1 MSTFLR
7 KTEDANPNYL
17 ATICQ
22 IENLYPIEGADR
34 LMRTVING
42 NDMVVSKDMHIGD
55 TVVYFPVET
64 AICEKFLA
72 ANNLY
77 EMSEAHRNANFAEV
91 ERLMKAA
98 HDTDDAEVA
107 KIHMANAKSMC
118 GFFNKRGR
126 VRMLK
131 LRGQY
136 SMGFV
141 IPANALVNAFPEIAN
156 LNLAEMI
163 GEQFNYV
170 GETQF
175 CWKYVPVTDKKP
187 QVYDKSGKW
196 KKLMKRTRERFDR
209 LIEGQ
214 FEFHYDTKK
223 LEGEIQNIKPDDN
236 VSVSVKVHGTSV
248 ILSNILCNRKLSTWE
263 KVKKFFGCK
272 VPTTE
277 YSNIYSSRKVI
288 KNRYL
293 NKDGC
298 DYYGADIWGC
308 VNKVFAEYLAPGMTV
323 YGEIVGYIEGSTEM
337 IQKKHD
343 YGCDEGQW
351 KFMPYRITLTAQ
363 DGSKSEFNIDQV
375 QAWVQCIL
383 DAWGEH
389 DAYFNNLRDKYYK
402 IKDVLMPLNI
412 LYYGP
417 LKDMYSNLDPTNHF
431 HENLLER
438 MKNDKEWLLM
448 EKNEPMCKNKVP
460 REGVVIRIDDDI
472 CPRAWKL
479 KSKLH
484 YLQEAEQH
492 DRGEVDIEEEA

>member
-1 MSTFLR
+1 MNTFLR
-7 KTEDANPNYL
+7 KSEDANPNYL

-22 IENLYPIEGADR
+22 IENLYPIEGADK
-34 LMRTVING
+34 LMRTTING
-42 NDMVVSKDMHIGD
+42 NDMVVSKDMKIGD
-55 TVVYFPVET
+55 VVVYFPVET
-64 AICEKFLA
+64 AICEQFLS

-77 EMSEAHRNANFAEV
+77 ELSEAHRNANFKEV
-91 ERLMKAA
+91 EELIKYANTA
-98 HDTDDAEVA
+98 EDDYDA
-107 KIHMANAKSMC
+107 KQSMAMAKSMC

-141 IPANALVNAFPEIAN
+141 IPVESLRKAFPDLAAIYGEI
-156 LNLAEMI
+156 
-163 GEQFNYV
+163 GTQFNYV
-170 GETQF
+170 GDTQF

-187 QVYDKSGKW
+187 QVHDKSGKW
-196 KKLMKRTRERFDR
+196 KKLMRRTRERFDK

-223 LEGEIQNIKPDDN
+223 LEGELHNIKPDDN

-248 ILSNILCNRKLSTWE
+248 ILSNVLCNRKLSFWE
-263 KVKKFFGCK
+263 KVKKFFGYN

-277 YSNIYSSRKVI
+277 FSNIYSSRKVI

-293 NKDGC
+293 NEGAK
-298 DYYGADIWGC
+298 DYYGSDIWGC
-308 VNKVFAEYLAPGMTV
+308 VNKAFAKFLSPGMTV
-323 YGEIVGYIEGSTEM
+323 YGEIVGYIEGTTQM
-337 IQKKHD
+337 IQAKHD
-343 YGCDEGQW
+343 YGCESGQW
-351 KFMPYRITLTAQ
+351 KFMPYRITMTDETGKKTELNV
-363 DGSKSEFNIDQV
+363 SEV
-375 QAWVQCIL
+375 QSWISCII
-383 DAWGEH
+383 
-389 DAYFNNLRDKYYK
+389 DAYGNDNAYQSGAKWYTYK
-402 IKDVLMPLNI
+402 DCLMPLNI

-417 LKDMYSNLDPTNHF
+417 LKDMYADIDIENHF

-460 REGVVIRIDDDI
+460 REGVVIRIDNDI

>member
-7 KTEDANPNYL
+7 KSEDANPNYL

-34 LMRTVING
+34 LMRTTING
-42 NDMVVSKDMHIGD
+42 NDMVVSKDMKVGD
-55 TVVYFPVET
+55 VVVYVPVET
-64 AICEKFLA
+64 AICEQFLS

-91 ERLMKAA
+91 EELIKYANTA
-98 HDTDDAEVA
+98 EDDYDA
-107 KIHMANAKSMC
+107 KQSMAMAKSMC

-141 IPANALVNAFPEIAN
+141 IPVESLRTAFPDLTAVYGEI
-156 LNLAEMI
+156 
-163 GEQFNYV
+163 GTQFNYV
-170 GETQF
+170 GDTQF
-175 CWKYVPVTDKKP
+175 CWKYVPITDAKP
-187 QVYDKSGKW
+187 QREHDKSGKW
-196 KKLMKRTRERFDR
+196 KKLMHRTRERFDK

-223 LEGEIQNIKPDDN
+223 LEGEIGNIRPDQT
-236 VSVSVKVHGTSV
+236 VSISVKVHGTSV
-248 ILSNILCNRKLSTWE
+248 ILSNILCNRKLTLWE
-263 KVKKFFGCK
+263 KIKKFFGCN

-293 NKDGC
+293 NEGVR
-298 DYYGADIWGC
+298 DYYGSDIWGC
-308 VNKVFAEYLAPGMTV
+308 VNKAFEKFLSPGMTV
-323 YGEIVGYIEGSTEM
+323 YGEIVGYIEGTSQM
-337 IQKKHD
+337 IQAKHD
-343 YGCDEGQW
+343 YGCEPGQW
-351 KFMPYRITLTAQ
+351 KFMPYRITLTAA
-363 DGSKSEFNIDQV
+363 DGSKTELNVEEV
-375 QAWVQCIL
+375 QSWINCIL
-383 DAWGEH
+383 DSCGN
-389 DAYFNNLRDKYYK
+389 DKAYQPGAKWYTYK
-402 IKDVLMPLNI
+402 DCLMPLNI
-412 LYYGP
+412 LYHGP
-417 LKDMYSNLDPTNHF
+417 LKDMYKDIDVENHF

-479 KSKLH
+479 KSKAH
-484 YLQEAEQH
+484 YNLEALAH
-492 DRGEVDIEEEA
+492 DNDEVDIEEIS

>member
-1 MSTFLR
+1 MNTFLR
-7 KTEDANPNYL
+7 KSEDANPNYL

-34 LMRTVING
+34 LMRTTING
-42 NDMVVSKDMHIGD
+42 NDMVVSKDMNIGD
-55 TVVYFPVET
+55 VVVYFPVET
-64 AICEKFLA
+64 AICEQFLS

-77 EMSEAHRNANFAEV
+77 ELSEAHRNANFVEV
-91 ERLMKAA
+91 EELIKFANTA
-98 HDTDDAEVA
+98 EDDQDA
-107 KIHMANAKSMC
+107 KQAMTTAKSMC

-141 IPANALVNAFPEIAN
+141 IPVESLRKAFPDLTAIYGEI
-156 LNLAEMI
+156 
-163 GEQFNYV
+163 GTQFNYV
-170 GETQF
+170 GDTQF
-175 CWKYVPVTDKKP
+175 CWKYVPITDTKP
-187 QVYDKSGKW
+187 QREHDKSGKW
-196 KKLMKRTRERFDR
+196 KKLMRRTRERFDK

-223 LEGEIQNIKPDDN
+223 LEGEMHNIKPDQT

-248 ILSNILCNRKLSTWE
+248 ILSNILCNRKLSFWE
-263 KVKKFFGCK
+263 KVKKFFGCE
-272 VPTTE
+272 VQTTE

-293 NKDGC
+293 NENGRH
-298 DYYGADIWGC
+298 YYGTDIWGC
-308 VNKVFAEYLAPGMTV
+308 VNRAFEKFLSPGMTV
-323 YGEIVGYIEGSTEM
+323 YGEIVGYIEGTSQM
-337 IQKKHD
+337 IQAKHD
-343 YGCDEGQW
+343 YGCEPGQW
-351 KFMPYRITLTAQ
+351 KFMPYRITMT
-363 DGSKSEFNIDQV
+363 DGTGYKTEMNVEEV
-375 QAWVQCIL
+375 QTWINCIL
-383 DAWGEH
+383 DTYGNEK
-389 DAYFNNLRDKYYK
+389 AYQPGAKWYTYK
-402 IKDVLMPLNI
+402 DCLMPLNI
-412 LYYGP
+412 LYHGP
-417 LKDMYSNLDPTNHF
+417 LKDMYKDIDVENHF

-479 KSKLH
+479 KSKAH
-484 YLQEAEQH
+484 YNLEALAH
-492 DRGEVDIEEEA
+492 DNDEVDIEEVN

>member
-7 KTEDANPNYL
+7 KSEDANPNYL

-42 NDMVVSKDMHIGD
+42 NDMVVSKDMKVGD
-55 TVVYFPVET
+55 VVVYFPVET
-64 AICEKFLA
+64 AICEQFLS

-77 EMSEAHRNANFAEV
+77 ELSEAHRNANFAEV
-91 ERLMKAA
+91 EELIKYAN
-98 HDTDDAEVA
+98 TTEDDYDA
-107 KIHMANAKSMC
+107 KQSMAMAKSMC

-141 IPANALVNAFPEIAN
+141 IPVESLRNAFPDLTAVYGEI
-156 LNLAEMI
+156 
-163 GEQFNYV
+163 GTQFNYV
-170 GETQF
+170 GDTQF
-175 CWKYVPVTDKKP
+175 CWKYVPITDAKP
-187 QVYDKSGKW
+187 HREHDKSGKW
-196 KKLMKRTRERFDR
+196 KKLMRRTRERFDK

-223 LEGEIQNIKPDDN
+223 LEGEMHNIKPDQT

-248 ILSNILCNRKLSTWE
+248 ILSNILCNRKLSPWE
-263 KVKKFFGCK
+263 KVKKFFGCN

-293 NKDGC
+293 NENVR
-298 DYYGADIWGC
+298 DYYGSDVWGC
-308 VNKVFAEYLAPGMTV
+308 VNRVFEKFLSPGMTV
-323 YGEIVGYIEGSTEM
+323 YGEIVGYIEGTSQM
-337 IQKKHD
+337 IQAKHD
-343 YGCDEGQW
+343 YGCEPGQW
-351 KFMPYRITLTAQ
+351 KFMPYRITMT
-363 DGSKSEFNIDQV
+363 DETGKKVEYNVEEV
-375 QAWVQCIL
+375 QTWIHCIL
-383 DAWGEH
+383 DTFGNEK
-389 DAYFNNLRDKYYK
+389 AYQPGAKWYTYK
-402 IKDVLMPLNI
+402 DCLMPLNI

-417 LKDMYSNLDPTNHF
+417 LKYMYPDLDVENHF

-438 MKNDKEWLLM
+438 MKNDKTMLLM

-479 KSKLH
+479 KSKAH
-484 YLQEAEQH
+484 YNLEALAH
-492 DRGEVDIEEEA
+492 DNDEVDMEEIN

>member
-7 KTEDANPNYL
+7 KSEDANPNYL

-22 IENLYPIEGADR
+22 IENLYPIEDADR
-34 LMRTVING
+34 LMRTTING
-42 NDMVVSKDMHIGD
+42 NDMVVSKDMKVGD
-55 TVVYFPVET
+55 VVVYVPVET
-64 AICEKFLA
+64 AICEQFLS

-77 EMSEAHRNANFAEV
+77 EMSEAHRNANFEQVESIIKSAETTCDDV
-91 ERLMKAA
+91 EIKHSM
-98 HDTDDAEVA
+98 EV
-107 KIHMANAKSMC
+107 AKSMC

-141 IPANALVNAFPEIAN
+141 IPVESLRTAFPDLTAVYGEI
-156 LNLAEMI
+156 
-163 GEQFNYV
+163 GTQFNYV
-170 GETQF
+170 GDTQF
-175 CWKYVPVTDKKP
+175 CWKYVPITDAKP
-187 QVYDKSGKW
+187 QREHDKSGKW
-196 KKLMKRTRERFDR
+196 KKLMRRTRERFDK

-223 LEGEIQNIKPDDN
+223 LEGEIGNIRPDQT
-236 VSVSVKVHGTSV
+236 VSISVKVHGTSV
-248 ILSNILCNRKLSTWE
+248 ILSNILCNRKLTLWE
-263 KVKKFFGCK
+263 KIKKFFGCN

-293 NKDGC
+293 NEGVR
-298 DYYGADIWGC
+298 DYYGSDIWGC
-308 VNKVFAEYLAPGMTV
+308 VNKAFEKFLSPGMTV
-323 YGEIVGYIEGSTEM
+323 YGEIVGYIEGTSQM
-337 IQKKHD
+337 IQAKHD
-343 YGCDEGQW
+343 YGCEPGQW
-351 KFMPYRITLTAQ
+351 KFMPYRITLTAA
-363 DGSKSEFNIDQV
+363 DGSKTELNVEEV
-375 QAWVQCIL
+375 QSWINCIL
-383 DAWGEH
+383 DSCGN
-389 DAYFNNLRDKYYK
+389 DKAYQPGAKWYTYK
-402 IKDVLMPLNI
+402 DCLMPLNI
-412 LYYGP
+412 LYHGP
-417 LKDMYSNLDPTNHF
+417 LKDMYKDIDVENHF

-479 KSKLH
+479 KSKAH
-484 YLQEAEQH
+484 YNLEALAH
-492 DRGEVDIEEEA
+492 DNDEVDIEEIS

>member
-1 MSTFLR
+1 MNKFLI

-42 NDMVVSKDMHIGD
+42 NDMVVSKDMKVGD

-64 AICEKFLA
+64 AICEQFLS

-77 EMSEAHRNANFAEV
+77 ELSEAHRNANFAEI
-91 ERLMKAA
+91 EELIKLAN
-98 HDTDDAEVA
+98 TSEDDQDA
-107 KIHMANAKSMC
+107 KQAMATAKSMC

-141 IPANALVNAFPEIAN
+141 IPANALVKAFPETAD
-156 LNLAEMI
+156 LCLAEMI

-170 GETQF
+170 GDTQF
-175 CWKYVPVTDKKP
+175 CWKYVPVTDAKP
-187 QVYDKSGKW
+187 QRDHDKSGKW
-196 KKLMKRTRERFDR
+196 KKLMRRTRERFDK

-223 LEGEIQNIKPDDN
+223 LEGEMHNIKPDQT

-248 ILSNILCNRKLSTWE
+248 ILSNILCNRKLSLWE
-263 KVKKFFGCK
+263 KIKKFFGGK
-272 VPTTE
+272 VQTTE

-293 NKDGC
+293 NEGRQ
-298 DYYGADIWGC
+298 DYYGSDIWGC
-308 VNKVFAEYLAPGMTV
+308 VNNAFSQFLTPGMTV
-323 YGEIVGYIEGSTEM
+323 YGEIAGYIEGSTQM
-337 IQKKHD
+337 IQTKHD
-343 YGCDEGQW
+343 YGCEPGQW
-351 KFMPYRITLTAQ
+351 KFMPYRITLTAVN
-363 DGSKSEFNIDQV
+363 GAKTEFNVNEV
-375 QAWVQCIL
+375 QDWINDIIANYGDVL
-383 DAWGEH
+383 
-389 DAYFNNLRDKYYK
+389 AYQSGAKWYTYK
-402 IKDVLMPLNI
+402 DCLMPLNI
-412 LYYGP
+412 LYHGP
-417 LKDMYSNLDPTNHF
+417 LKDMYKDLDVENHF

-479 KSKLH
+479 KSKAH
-484 YLQEAEQH
+484 YNLEALAH
-492 DRGEVDIEEEA
+492 DNDEVDIEEIS

>member
-7 KTEDANPNYL
+7 KSEDANPNYL

-34 LMRTVING
+34 LMRTTING
-42 NDMVVSKDMHIGD
+42 NDMVVSKDMKIGD
-55 TVVYFPVET
+55 VVVYFPVET
-64 AICEKFLA
+64 AICEQFLS

-77 EMSEAHRNANFAEV
+77 ELSEAHRNANFEHV
-91 ERLMKAA
+91 ESIIKAA
-98 HDTDDAEVA
+98 ETTCDDVEI
-107 KIHMANAKSMC
+107 KHSMELAKSMC

-141 IPANALVNAFPEIAN
+141 IPVESLRIAFPDLTAVYGEI
-156 LNLAEMI
+156 
-163 GEQFNYV
+163 GTQFNYV
-170 GETQF
+170 GDTQF
-175 CWKYVPVTDKKP
+175 CWKYVPITDAKP
-187 QVYDKSGKW
+187 QREHDKSGKW
-196 KKLMKRTRERFDR
+196 KKLMRRTRERFDK

-223 LEGEIQNIKPDDN
+223 LEGEIGNIHPDHT

-248 ILSNILCNRKLSTWE
+248 ILSNILCNRKLTFWE
-263 KVKKFFGCK
+263 KVKKFFGCN

-293 NKDGC
+293 NEGVR
-298 DYYGADIWGC
+298 DYYGSDIWGC
-308 VNKVFAEYLAPGMTV
+308 VNKAFEKFLSPGMTV
-323 YGEIVGYIEGSTEM
+323 YGEIVGYIEGTTQM
-337 IQKKHD
+337 IQAKHD
-343 YGCDEGQW
+343 YGCEPGQW
-351 KFMPYRITLTAQ
+351 KFMPYRITLTAA
-363 DGSKSEFNIDQV
+363 DGSKTELNVEEV
-375 QAWVQCIL
+375 QSWINCIL
-383 DAWGEH
+383 DTCGNEK
-389 DAYFNNLRDKYYK
+389 AYQPGAKWYTYK
-402 IKDVLMPLNI
+402 DCLMPLNI
-412 LYYGP
+412 LYHGP
-417 LKDMYSNLDPTNHF
+417 LKDMYDDLDVENHF

-438 MKNDKEWLLM
+438 MKNDKAWLLM

-479 KSKLH
+479 KSKAH
-484 YLQEAEQH
+484 YNLEALAH
-492 DRGEVDIEEEA
+492 DNDEVDIEEIS

>member
-42 NDMVVSKDMHIGD
+42 NDMVVSKDMKVGD
-55 TVVYFPVET
+55 VVVYFPVET
-64 AICEKFLA
+64 AICEQFLST
-72 ANNLY
+72 NNLY

-91 ERLMKAA
+91 EELIKFANTA
-98 HDTDDAEVA
+98 DDDQDA
-107 KIHMANAKSMC
+107 KQAMAKAKSMC

-141 IPANALVNAFPEIAN
+141 IPVESLRNAFPDLTAVYGEI
-156 LNLAEMI
+156 
-163 GEQFNYV
+163 GTQFNYV
-170 GETQF
+170 GDTQF
-175 CWKYVPVTDKKP
+175 CWKYVPVTDAKP
-187 QVYDKSGKW
+187 HREHDKSGKW
-196 KKLMKRTRERFDR
+196 KKLMRRTRERFDK

-223 LEGEIQNIKPDDN
+223 LEGEMHNIKPDQT

-248 ILSNILCNRKLSTWE
+248 ILSNILCNRKLSPWE
-263 KVKKFFGCK
+263 KVKKFFGCN

-293 NKDGC
+293 NENVR
-298 DYYGADIWGC
+298 DYYGSDVWGC
-308 VNKVFAEYLAPGMTV
+308 VNRVFEKFLSPGMTV
-323 YGEIVGYIEGSTEM
+323 YGEIVGYIEGTSQM
-337 IQKKHD
+337 IQAKHD
-343 YGCDEGQW
+343 YGCEPGQW
-351 KFMPYRITLTAQ
+351 KFMPYRITMT
-363 DGSKSEFNIDQV
+363 DETGKKVEYNVEEV
-375 QAWVQCIL
+375 QTWIHCIL
-383 DAWGEH
+383 DSFGNEK
-389 DAYFNNLRDKYYK
+389 AYQPGAKWYTYK
-402 IKDVLMPLNI
+402 DCLMPLNI
-412 LYYGP
+412 LYHGP
-417 LKDMYSNLDPTNHF
+417 LKYMYPDLDVENHF

-438 MKNDKEWLLM
+438 MKNDKTMLLM

-479 KSKLH
+479 KSKAH
-484 YLQEAEQH
+484 YNLEALAH
-492 DRGEVDIEEEA
+492 DNDEVDMEEIN

>member
-7 KTEDANPNYL
+7 KSEDANPNYL

-34 LMRTVING
+34 LMRTTING
-42 NDMVVSKDMHIGD
+42 NDMVVSKDMKVGD
-55 TVVYFPVET
+55 IVVYFPVET
-64 AICEKFLA
+64 AICEQFLS

-77 EMSEAHRNANFAEV
+77 ELSEAHRNANFEHVESIIKSAETTCDDV
-91 ERLMKAA
+91 EIKHSM
-98 HDTDDAEVA
+98 EV
-107 KIHMANAKSMC
+107 AKSMC

-141 IPANALVNAFPEIAN
+141 IPVESLRTAFPDLTAVYGD
-156 LNLAEMI
+156 I
-163 GEQFNYV
+163 GTQFNYV
-170 GETQF
+170 GDTQF
-175 CWKYVPVTDKKP
+175 CWKYVPITDAKP
-187 QVYDKSGKW
+187 QREHDKSGKW
-196 KKLMKRTRERFDR
+196 KRLMRRAHERFDK

-223 LEGEIQNIKPDDN
+223 LEGEIGNIRPDQT

-248 ILSNILCNRKLSTWE
+248 ILSNILCNRKLTLWE
-263 KVKKFFGCK
+263 KVKKFFGCN
-272 VPTTE
+272 VLTTE

-293 NKDGC
+293 NENGQH
-298 DYYGADIWGC
+298 YYGTDIWGC
-308 VNKVFAEYLAPGMTV
+308 VNRVFERFLSPGMTV
-323 YGEIVGYIEGSTEM
+323 YGEIVGYIEGTTQM
-337 IQKKHD
+337 IQAKHD
-343 YGCDEGQW
+343 YGCEPGQW
-351 KFMPYRITLTAQ
+351 KFMPYRITLT
-363 DGSKSEFNIDQV
+363 DESGNKTEMNVKEV
-375 QAWVQCIL
+375 QTWINYIIEIYG
-383 DAWGEH
+383 DEK
-389 DAYFNNLRDKYYK
+389 AYQPGAKWYTYK
-402 IKDVLMPLNI
+402 DCLMPLNI
-412 LYYGP
+412 LYHGP
-417 LKDMYSNLDPTNHF
+417 LKDMYDDLDVENHF

-479 KSKLH
+479 KSKAH
-484 YLQEAEQH
+484 YNLEALAH
-492 DRGEVDIEEEA
+492 DNDEVDIEEIS

>member
-7 KTEDANPNYL
+7 KSEDANPNYL

-22 IENLYPIEGADR
+22 IDNLYPIEGADR
-34 LMRTVING
+34 LMRTTING
-42 NDMVVSKDMHIGD
+42 NDMVVSKDMKVGD
-55 TVVYFPVET
+55 VVVYFPVET
-64 AICEKFLA
+64 AICEQFLS

-77 EMSEAHRNANFAEV
+77 ELSEAHRNANFEQVESIIKSAETTCDDV
-91 ERLMKAA
+91 EIKHSM
-98 HDTDDAEVA
+98 EV
-107 KIHMANAKSMC
+107 AKSMC

-141 IPANALVNAFPEIAN
+141 IPVESLRIAFPE
-156 LNLAEMI
+156 LNIDDMKI
-163 GEQFNYV
+163 GTQFNYV
-170 GETQF
+170 GDTQF
-175 CWKYVPVTDKKP
+175 CWKYVPITDAKP
-187 QVYDKSGKW
+187 QREHDKSDKW
-196 KKLMKRTRERFDR
+196 KKLMRRTRECFDK

-223 LEGEIQNIKPDDN
+223 LEGEIGNIRPDQT

-248 ILSNILCNRKLSTWE
+248 ILSNILCNRKLTLWE
-263 KVKKFFGCK
+263 KVKKFFGCNVQTK
-272 VPTTE
+272 E

-293 NKDGC
+293 NEGVR
-298 DYYGADIWGC
+298 DYYGSDIWGC
-308 VNKVFAEYLAPGMTV
+308 VNKAFEKFLSPGMTV
-323 YGEIVGYIEGSTEM
+323 YGEIVGYIEGTTQM
-337 IQKKHD
+337 IQAKHD
-343 YGCDEGQW
+343 YGCEPGQW
-351 KFMPYRITLTAQ
+351 KFMPYRITLT
-363 DGSKSEFNIDQV
+363 DETGYKTELNVEEV
-375 QAWVQCIL
+375 QSWIYCIL
-383 DAWGEH
+383 DTHANEK
-389 DAYFNNLRDKYYK
+389 AYQSGAKWYTYK
-402 IKDVLMPLNI
+402 DCLMPLNI
-412 LYYGP
+412 LYNGP
-417 LKDMYSNLDPTNHF
+417 LKDMYDDLDVENHF

-479 KSKLH
+479 KSKAH
-484 YLQEAEQH
+484 YNLEALAH
-492 DRGEVDIEEEA
+492 DNDEVDIEEIS

>member
-7 KTEDANPNYL
+7 KSEDANPNYL

-34 LMRTVING
+34 LMRTTING
-42 NDMVVSKDMHIGD
+42 NDMVVSKDMKVGD
-55 TVVYFPVET
+55 VVVYVPVET
-64 AICEKFLA
+64 AICEHFLS

-77 EMSEAHRNANFAEV
+77 EMSEAHRNSNFEEV
-91 ERLMKAA
+91 EELIKFANTA
-98 HDTDDAEVA
+98 EDDHDAKRAMAE
-107 KIHMANAKSMC
+107 AKSKC

-141 IPANALVNAFPEIAN
+141 IPVESLRIAFPDLAAVYGEI
-156 LNLAEMI
+156 
-163 GEQFNYV
+163 GTQFNYV
-170 GETQF
+170 GDTQF
-175 CWKYVPVTDKKP
+175 CWKYVPITDVKP
-187 QVYDKSGKW
+187 QREHDKSGKW
-196 KKLMKRTRERFDR
+196 KKLMRRTRERFDK
-209 LIEGQ
+209 LIDGQ

-223 LEGEIQNIKPDDN
+223 LEGEIGNIRPDQT

-248 ILSNILCNRKLSTWE
+248 ILSNILCNRKLTFWE
-263 KVKKFFGCK
+263 KVKKFFGCN

-293 NKDGC
+293 NEGVR
-298 DYYGADIWGC
+298 DYYGSDIWGC
-308 VNKVFAEYLAPGMTV
+308 VNKAFERFLSPGMTV
-323 YGEIVGYIEGSTEM
+323 YGEIVGYIEGTTQM
-337 IQKKHD
+337 IQAKHD
-343 YGCDEGQW
+343 YGCEPGQW
-351 KFMPYRITLTAQ
+351 KFMPYRITLTAA
-363 DGSKSEFNIDQV
+363 DGSKTELNVEEV
-375 QAWVQCIL
+375 QTWINCIL
-383 DAWGEH
+383 DSCGN
-389 DAYFNNLRDKYYK
+389 DKAYQPGAKWYTYK
-402 IKDVLMPLNI
+402 DCLMPLNI
-412 LYYGP
+412 LYHGP
-417 LKDMYSNLDPTNHF
+417 LKDMYKDIDVENHF

-479 KSKLH
+479 KSKAH
-484 YLQEAEQH
+484 YNLEALAH
-492 DRGEVDIEEEA
+492 DNDEVDIEEIS

>member
-1 MSTFLR
+1 MSTFL
-7 KTEDANPNYL
+7 KKSEDANPNYL

-42 NDMVVSKDMHIGD
+42 NDMVVSKDMKVGD
-55 TVVYFPVET
+55 VVVYFPVET
-64 AICEKFLA
+64 AICEQFLS

-77 EMSEAHRNANFAEV
+77 ELSEAHRNSNFDYV
-91 ERLMKAA
+91 EQLMKAA
-98 HDTDDAEVA
+98 QDTDDAEVA
-107 KIHMANAKSMC
+107 KIHMTNAKSMC

-141 IPANALVNAFPEIAN
+141 IPVESLRTAFPDLTAAYGEI
-156 LNLAEMI
+156 
-163 GEQFNYV
+163 GTQFNYV
-170 GETQF
+170 GDTQF
-175 CWKYVPVTDKKP
+175 CWKYVPITDAKP
-187 QVYDKSGKW
+187 QREHDKSGKW
-196 KKLMKRTRERFDR
+196 KKLMRRTRERFDK

-223 LEGEIQNIKPDDN
+223 LEGEIGNIHPDQT

-248 ILSNILCNRKLSTWE
+248 ILSNILCNRKLTLWE
-263 KVKKFFGCK
+263 KIKKFFGCK
-272 VPTTE
+272 VQTTE

-293 NKDGC
+293 NEGVR
-298 DYYGADIWGC
+298 DYYGSDIWGC
-308 VNKVFAEYLAPGMTV
+308 VNKAFEKFLSPGMTV
-323 YGEIVGYIEGSTEM
+323 YGEIVGYIEGTSQM
-337 IQKKHD
+337 IQAKHD
-343 YGCDEGQW
+343 YGCEPGQW
-351 KFMPYRITLTAQ
+351 RFMPYRITLTAA
-363 DGSKSEFNIDQV
+363 DGSKTELNVEEV
-375 QAWVQCIL
+375 QSWINCIL
-383 DAWGEH
+383 DTCGN
-389 DAYFNNLRDKYYK
+389 DKAYQPGAKWYTYK
-402 IKDVLMPLNI
+402 DCLMPLNI
-412 LYYGP
+412 LYHGP
-417 LKDMYSNLDPTNHF
+417 LKDMYDDLDVENHF

-438 MKNDKEWLLM
+438 MKNDKKWLLM

-479 KSKLH
+479 KSKAH
-484 YLQEAEQH
+484 YNLEALAH
-492 DRGEVDIEEEA
+492 DNDEVDIEEIS

>member
-42 NDMVVSKDMHIGD
+42 NDMVVSKDMKIGD
-55 TVVYFPVET
+55 IVVYFPVET
-64 AICEKFLA
+64 AICEQFLS

-77 EMSEAHRNANFAEV
+77 ELSEAHRNANFAEV
-91 ERLMKAA
+91 EELIKYANTA
-98 HDTDDAEVA
+98 EDDYDA
-107 KIHMANAKSMC
+107 KQSMAMAKSMC

-141 IPANALVNAFPEIAN
+141 IPVESLRKAFPDLTAVYGEI
-156 LNLAEMI
+156 
-163 GEQFNYV
+163 GTQFNYV
-170 GETQF
+170 GDTQF
-175 CWKYVPVTDKKP
+175 CWKYVPITNTVANKHCNPKD
-187 QVYDKSGKW
+187 GRW
-196 KKLMKRTRERFDR
+196 KKLMKRTRERFDK

-223 LEGEIQNIKPDDN
+223 LEGEMHNIKPDQV

-248 ILSNILCNRKLSTWE
+248 ILSNILCNRKLSFWE
-263 KVKKFFGCK
+263 KVKKFFGCE
-272 VPTTE
+272 VQTTE

-293 NKDGC
+293 NENGR
-298 DYYGADIWGC
+298 DYYGSDIWGC
-308 VNKVFAEYLAPGMTV
+308 VNSVFSQFISPGMTV
-323 YGEIVGYIEGSTEM
+323 YGEIVGYIEDSSQM
-337 IQKKHD
+337 IQSKHD
-343 YGCDEGQW
+343 YGCNVGQW
-351 KFMPYRITLTAQ
+351 KFMPYRITLTDETGA
-363 DGSKSEFNIDQV
+363 KTEMNVEEV
-375 QAWVQCIL
+375 QTWTNLIL
-383 DAWGEH
+383 ENYGDTLAYCTGEQRY
-389 DAYFNNLRDKYYK
+389 D
-402 IKDVLMPLNI
+402 IKDCLMPMNV
-412 LYYGP
+412 LYHGP
-417 LKDMYSNLDPTNHF
+417 LKDMYSDLDVENHF

-479 KSKLH
+479 KSKAH
-484 YLQEAEQH
+484 YNLEALAH
-492 DRGEVDIEEEA
+492 DNDEVDMEEIN